1 MARQVVEQPPRPARN
16 FQANLE
22 RAIRLHPQ
30 RAGLLLVMNEMRCEA
45 EGICNREGLTFS
57 HVIVK
62 RNHVSLLTNI
72 FYFAQ
77 GRAIAILTRQISDV
91 HLLQVGGAVVPT
103 QPPPERM
110 TTEVLLAK
118 LESLGCAIS
127 ATGSRFMCDP
137 PVMNTDEDYLVDL
150 SCSSHQSTVTALLFA
165 QGFVEEGR
173 ASSASRNSGHRSEFK
188 SWRRGT
194 LNLITTVL
202 VAFANRHR
210 QATALCRRLNLLEKA
225 DRIAVFQIIMYG
237 EEYGE
242 NYQLMTI
249 AQNEVREL
257 Q

>member
-1 MARQVVEQPPRPARN
+1 MARQVVEQPPDYE
-16 FQANLE
+16 ANLE

-30 RAGLLLVMNEMRCEA
+30 RAALILVMNEMRCEA
-45 EGICNREGLTFS
+45 EGICNRQNLSLS

-62 RNHVSLLTNI
+62 RNHVSSLTNI

-77 GRAIAILTRQISDV
+77 GRAIAILIKQISDFR
-91 HLLQVGGAVVPT
+91 LLQVGGVVVPT
-103 QPPPERM
+103 QM

-150 SCSSHQSTVTALLFA
+150 SCSSHQSTVTRLLIE
-165 QGFVEEGR
+165 QGFTVQGSIE
-173 ASSASRNSGHRSEFK
+173 SATRNSGHRSEFK

-202 VAFANRHR
+202 VSFANRHR
-210 QATALCRRLNLLEKA
+210 QATALCRRLNLLKKA

-249 AQNEVREL
+249 ARNEVRQL